1 MAKRVC
7 WVKKIAICIFAISS
21 FAFAEWTGDTLAPKK
36 VDGCY
41 EISSPEEYVWM
52 ATHSVQDDHCF
63 KLVSD
68 IVFGK
73 DKKTVNREHP
83 IGMLFT
89 RYIDF
94 DFNGYSVYGAYSDT
108 SAFIRCVP
116 QFQSSAHFKNI
127 SFKNFEIHAKDTT
140 WRTEYGRYI
149 SAFLLDGCPAE
160 GNVVAEGAI
169 KVTGDTLNF
178 SVHGGSFV
186 DGVLENRTSITVD
199 GNVGNLHVFGNLR
212 PRYLGIDSSLVREA
226 VNYADI
232 SIKLDH
238 GDVAVYGVCP
248 IAFYSLFAGSSL
260 NNSECQLNGNFYKL
274 SNYGNISVDFL
285 GSVGTLA
292 VAGVGNFKGHTSPN
306 VYNEGNLSVKTGS
319 VSTRFYVAGIS
330 NMVQTFDSSGVHF
343 TAYKYARAVNKGNI
357 ELITNKVGN
366 GYDSYL
372 GGCFARSDVSFE
384 NAVNEG
390 DIHVQVGT
398 FVPQMATRNYI
409 GGVVG
414 GTGNLSDVANL
425 GRVQVFYEGK
435 YEKPDDAPIVGGI
448 AGRVGFSINRAFNFG
463 TVEGTNVGYL
473 GGVGGLL
480 YSAEAEKIMNFGS
493 VKGSGVNSIG
503 GVMGLQYGSCSRS
516 TYGYLCDDSIHQANL
531 ANLGRVTADSS
542 SQSVGGLAGE
552 STSHFL
558 NSYNAA
564 KVEKVISADSI
575 AEGHPFANNTTRYKN
590 ILYALMFKQT
600 FYDWNVYYGTYFDRS
615 VIRNR
620 DNAFT
625 TDYMQSKEFVK
636 NLNYVDSTNTDS
648 KVWTLFLLYPYP
660 IIADM
665 EEDLAKYRGKLSI
678 PAKPIN
684 RSATSFGVQAEGLNL
699 YILNARVG
707 SSYAVLDL
715 LGKSVSSGKIG
726 NSHYS
731 IPMSK
736 PGVYIVKIGKVS
748 QKVFVK

>member
-1 MAKRVC
+1 MMVKQNC
-7 WVKKIAICIFAISS
+7 WVKKLVICIFAISS
-21 FAFAEWTGDTLAPKK
+21 FVFAEWTGDTLAPKK

-41 EISSPEEYVWM
+41 QISSPEEYVWI
-52 ATHSVQDDHCF
+52 AAHSVQNDHCF

-83 IGMLFT
+83 VGMLF
-89 RYIDF
+89 REYIDL
-94 DFNGYSVYGAYSDT
+94 DFNGFSVYGAYSEK

-116 QFQSSAHFKNI
+116 QFQLSAHFKNI

-149 SAFLLDGCPAE
+149 SAFMLDGCPAE

-169 KVTGDTLNF
+169 KVTGDTLKY

-199 GNVGNLHVFGNLR
+199 GKVGNLNVFGNLR
-212 PRYLGIDSSLVREA
+212 PGYLGIDSSLVREA

-232 SIKLDH
+232 SIKLDL

-248 IAFYSLFAGSSL
+248 TDFYSLFVGSSL
-260 NNSECQLNGNFYKL
+260 NNGECQLNENFYKL
-274 SNYGNISVDFL
+274 SNYGNISVDIS
-285 GSVGTLA
+285 GGVGTLA
-292 VAGVGNFKGHTSPN
+292 IAGVGNFKGHSSPN
-306 VYNEGNLSVKTGS
+306 VYNEGNISVKTGS
-319 VSTRFYVAGIS
+319 VSSRFYVAGIS
-330 NMVQTFDSSGVHF
+330 NLLETFDSSGLSFV
-343 TAYKYARAVNKGNI
+343 TYKYARAVNKGNI
-357 ELITNKVGN
+357 ELITSKVGN

-372 GGCFARSDVSFE
+372 GGCFARSNAPFE
-384 NAVNEG
+384 DAVNEG
-390 DIHVQVGT
+390 NIHVQVGT
-398 FVPQMATRNYI
+398 FVPQMAIRNYI

-414 GTGNLSDVANL
+414 GTGYLSDVANL
-425 GRVQVFYEGK
+425 GSVQVSYESK

-448 AGRVGFSINRAFNFG
+448 AGRVGFSIHRAFNFG

-480 YSAEAEKIMNFGS
+480 YSAEADKLMNFGA
-493 VKGSGVNSIG
+493 VKGSGVSSIG
-503 GVMGLQYGSCSRS
+503 GVMGLQYGSCSQT
-516 TYGYLCDDSIHQANL
+516 TYGYRCNDSIHQANL

-542 SQSVGGLAGE
+542 SLSIGGLAGE

-564 KVEKVISADSI
+564 KVEKVISPDSV
-575 AEGHPFANNTTRYKN
+575 AEGHPFANNITRYKN
-590 ILYALMFKQT
+590 IFALMFKQT
-600 FYDWNVYYGTYFDRS
+600 FYDWNVYYGTHFDRS

-620 DNAFT
+620 DNALT
-625 TDYMQSKEFVK
+625 TDYMQSKTFVK
-636 NLNYVDSTNTDS
+636 DLNYVDSTNTDS
-648 KVWTLFLLYPYP
+648 KVWTLTKLYPYP

-665 EEDLAKYRGKLSI
+665 EVKLEKYKGKLSV
-678 PAKPIN
+678 PLQPFNKMA
-684 RSATSFGVQAEGLNL
+684 ASFGVQVEGLNL
-699 YILNARVG
+699 YVLNARIG
-707 SSYAVLDL
+707 SSYVVLDL
-715 LGKSVSSGKIG
+715 LGKTVLSGKIG
-726 NSHYS
+726 NSRYL

-736 PGVYIVKIGKVS
+736 AGAYIVKIGKVS
-748 QKVFVK
+748 QKVLVK